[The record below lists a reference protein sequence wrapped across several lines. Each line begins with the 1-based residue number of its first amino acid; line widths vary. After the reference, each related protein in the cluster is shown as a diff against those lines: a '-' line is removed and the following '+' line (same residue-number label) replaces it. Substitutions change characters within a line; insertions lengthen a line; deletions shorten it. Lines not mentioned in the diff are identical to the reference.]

1 MPTWIFGHTM
11 KLVRLNTSFEWTPPY
26 FERFVDVH
34 STLPYKAP
42 PLNRQPQPWTLNVL
56 LTLFSNFPCVLR
68 PKIEWH
74 PVPTILYLSALHHG
88 TWRDGT
94 IYIHFIFALHVY
106 TCMCARVSFDLTMT
120 RKRKYIV
127 KILGQKA
134 DALQYLLNGMAMRAM
149 ENSKIVTFHEFLQ
162 KKSNKRWLL
171 ECPS

>member
-1 MPTWIFGHTM
+1 MRGGCGRGTTT
-11 KLVRLNTSFEWTPPY
+11 RNNTHPPYHRRKVQCPYEFLGIQWNLLDWTPHLN
-26 FERFVDVH
+26 EH
-34 STLPYKAP
+34 LLTLNGLWMYTRLCHTNAP

-106 TCMCARVSFDLTMT
+106 TCMCARVTFDLTMT

-134 DALQYLLNGMAMRAM
+134 NAL
-149 ENSKIVTFHEFLQ
+149 
-162 KKSNKRWLL
+162 
-171 ECPS
+171 